1 MQCVTP
7 DIGTAFH
14 PMEDAMREVF
24 LPDLFKGAT
33 SQIPGRSVT
42 GLPVDQAGIA
52 LLDPNQ
58 TSGAN

>member
-1 MQCVTP
+1 
-7 DIGTAFH
+7 
-14 PMEDAMREVF
+14 MREVF

-33 SQIPGRSVT
+33 SKIPGRAVT